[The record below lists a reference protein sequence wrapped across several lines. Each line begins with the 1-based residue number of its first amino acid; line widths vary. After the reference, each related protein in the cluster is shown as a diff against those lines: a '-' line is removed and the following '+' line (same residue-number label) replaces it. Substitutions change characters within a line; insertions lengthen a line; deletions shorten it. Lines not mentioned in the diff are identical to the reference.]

1 MEKPRAFPYLV
12 PVIDE
17 KDSGRLSRRA
27 FTTGL
32 ACFGAAIPAMA
43 ATPRVGTAEA
53 PLPEEDPIDP
63 KRLGGS
69 VIAPVGDGV
78 PPALMGRA
86 LAAMQT
92 HNRLLWS
99 RDVIAI
105 ADFTRPSAHP
115 RFHIVDV
122 LNGKT
127 TTLLVSHGKGSDPA
141 HSGMLQR
148 FSGAVGSE
156 ATSRGAYLTSDPYVG
171 QHGRSRRL
179 IGLDPDNR
187 TALERAIV
195 IHSAWYVAPDVVA
208 KQGMCGRSQ
217 GCFAVS
223 PADLD
228 FVLTRLGPGRL
239 LYADRV

>member
-1 MEKPRAFPYLV
+1 MAYGLIFDLMMND
-12 PVIDE
+12 I
-17 KDSGRLSRRA
+17 SNIRLSRRG

-43 ATPRVGTAEA
+43 ATPRIGTAEA
-53 PLPEEDPIDP
+53 PLPDEDPIDP
-63 KRLGGS
+63 TRARGS
-69 VIAPVGDGV
+69 VIAPVGAGV
-78 PPALMGRA
+78 PPALMAKA
-86 LAAMQT
+86 LAAMQV
-92 HNRLLWS
+92 HNRRLWS

-105 ADFTRPSAHP
+105 ADFGLPSANP
-115 RFHIVDV
+115 RFHLVDV
-122 LNGKT
+122 LNGRT

-148 FSGAVGSE
+148 FSGVIGSE
-156 ATSRGAYLTSDPYVG
+156 ATSRGAYLTADPYVG

-179 IGLDPDNR
+179 EGLDPDNR

-195 IHSAWYVAPDVVA
+195 IHSAWYVAPDVIA

-228 FVLTRLGPGRL
+228 QVLTRLGPGRL
-239 LYADRV
+239 LYADRA

>member
-1 MEKPRAFPYLV
+1 MS
-12 PVIDE
+12 DE
-17 KDSGRLSRRA
+17 KDSVWLSRRA

-32 ACFGAAIPAMA
+32 ACLGAAIPAMA
-43 ATPRVGTAEA
+43 ATPRYGSAEA
-53 PLPEEDPIDP
+53 PLPGEDPIDP
-63 KRLGGS
+63 SRRGGS
-69 VIAPVGDGV
+69 VIAPVGEGV
-78 PPALMGRA
+78 SAPLMARA
-86 LAAMQT
+86 MAAMQQ
-92 HNRLLWS
+92 HNRHIWS

-105 ADFTRPSAHP
+105 ADFSRPSAHP

-122 LNGKT
+122 LNGRT

-148 FSGAVGSE
+148 FSGDVGSE

-179 IGLDPDNR
+179 IGLDADNR

-223 PADLD
+223 PANLD
-228 FVLTRLGPGRL
+228 FVLARLGAGRL

>member
-1 MEKPRAFPYLV
+1 
-12 PVIDE
+12 
-17 KDSGRLSRRA
+17 
-27 FTTGL
+27 
-32 ACFGAAIPAMA
+32 MA
-43 ATPRVGTAEA
+43 ATPRYGSAEA
-53 PLPEEDPIDP
+53 PLPGEDPIDP
-63 KRLGGS
+63 SRRGGS
-69 VIAPVGDGV
+69 VIAPVGEGV
-78 PPALMGRA
+78 SAPLMARA
-86 LAAMQT
+86 MAAMQQ
-92 HNRLLWS
+92 HNRHIWS

-105 ADFTRPSAHP
+105 ADFSRPSAHP

-122 LNGKT
+122 LNGRT

-148 FSGAVGSE
+148 FSGDVGSE

-179 IGLDPDNR
+179 IGLDADNR

-195 IHSAWYVAPDVVA
+195 IHSAWYVAPAVVA

-223 PADLD
+223 PANLD
-228 FVLTRLGPGRL
+228 FVLARLGPGRL